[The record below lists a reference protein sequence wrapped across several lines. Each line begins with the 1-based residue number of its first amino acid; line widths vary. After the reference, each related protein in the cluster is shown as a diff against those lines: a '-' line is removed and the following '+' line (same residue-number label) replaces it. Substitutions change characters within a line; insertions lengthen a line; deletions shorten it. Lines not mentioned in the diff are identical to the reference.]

1 MHFIEQ
7 LFGFTPDKSSGL
19 AEALVLTSLASC
31 LVVRSFFVRARRSR
45 KSR

>member
-7 LFGFTPDKSSGL
+7 LFGFTPDRGSGL

-31 LVVRSFFVRARRSR
+31 LVVKSFFLRARRFR

>member
-7 LFGFTPDKSSGL
+7 LFGFTPDRSSGL
-19 AEALVLTSLASC
+19 AEALVLTGLAGC
-31 LVVRSFFVRARRSR
+31 LVVRSLFLRACRSR